1 MGLHA
6 RKAPSPAPLRSAP
19 PPRKRGEENGDRG
32 KSLRPACGEKAAAA
46 G

>member
-6 RKAPSPAPLRSAP
+6 RKPPLPGFASLGA
-19 PPRKRGEENGDRG
+19 PRKRGEENGDCG